1 VSRPAIRSA
10 EPTGGDWEWSPT
22 TQTMHDGTVLPTW
35 GVRVAET
42 GQWVGKAH
50 AIGPSPAEQ
59 AEAHANGGL
68 FAASK
73 TMSELLVE
81 ATQAWAEGKQFDE
94 DSEISGADLLQWFA
108 QWRPRARQALD
119 AAGVP

>member
-1 VSRPAIRSA
+1 MIRRAIRSA
-10 EPTGGDWEWSPT
+10 GPTGGEWRWSAT
-22 TQTMHDGTVLPTW
+22 TQATHDGTVLPTW

-50 AIGPSPAEQ
+50 AIGSSPAKQ
-59 AEAHANGGL
+59 AEAHANDGL

-81 ATQAWAEGKQFDE
+81 AMQAWTGQFDD
-94 DSEISGADLLQWFA
+94 DSAISGADLLQWFVE
-108 QWRPRARQALD
+108 WRLRARLALD

>member
-1 VSRPAIRSA
+1 MSRPAIRSA
-10 EPTGGDWEWSPT
+10 DPTGGDWSWSPT
-22 TQTMHDGTVLPTW
+22 TQATHDGTLLPTW

-68 FAASK
+68 FAASRD
-73 TMSELLVE
+73 MSELLAE
-81 ATQAWAEGKQFDE
+81 ATQACTEQFDD
-94 DSEISGADLLQWFA
+94 DSEISGADLLQWFS
-108 QWRPRARQALD
+108 QWRVRARLALD
-119 AAGVP
+119 TAGVP

>member
-1 VSRPAIRSA
+1 
-10 EPTGGDWEWSPT
+10 
-22 TQTMHDGTVLPTW
+22 MHDGAAMPTW

-81 ATQAWAEGKQFDE
+81 ATQAWAEQFDN
-94 DSEISGADLLQWFA
+94 DSEISGADLMQYFA
-108 QWRPRARQALD
+108 QWRVRARLALD

>member
-1 VSRPAIRSA
+1 VSRRAIRSA
-10 EPTGGDWEWSPT
+10 EPTGGEWRWSAT
-22 TQTMHDGTVLPTW
+22 TQATHDGTVLPTW

-50 AIGPSPAEQ
+50 AIGPGPAEQ
-59 AEAHANGGL
+59 AETHANGGL

-73 TMSELLVE
+73 TMSELLIE
-81 ATQAWAEGKQFDE
+81 ATQAWTQQFDD

-108 QWRPRARQALD
+108 EWRLRARQALD